1 MFIVINVIMIADI
14 RLNVMNKKNIIKNPV
29 DYLSLNFYILTLLL
43 ELCLGLA
50 LNFLNEKK
58 EYLNSTYIIIV
69 PNTVTKG
76 KNN

>member
-29 DYLSLNFYILTLLL
+29 DYFSLNFYILTLLL

-50 LNFLNEKK
+50 LNFLNEKN

>member
-1 MFIVINVIMIADI
+1 
-14 RLNVMNKKNIIKNPV
+14 MNKKNIIKNPV
-29 DYLSLNFYILTLLL
+29 DYFSLNFYILTLLL

-50 LNFLNEKK
+50 LNFLNEKN

>member
-1 MFIVINVIMIADI
+1 MIADI

-29 DYLSLNFYILTLLL
+29 DYFSLNFYILTLLL

-50 LNFLNEKK
+50 LNFLNEKN

>member
-1 MFIVINVIMIADI
+1 MIADI

-69 PNTVTKG
+69 PNTVTNG
-76 KNN
+76 KNI